1 MKHFIM
7 RGMMMTE
14 NETYK
19 GADFMKSITVIYPD
33 GRHSAYK
40 AAAEKFRELAK
51 AVAGLDCTLIP
62 DSSVNFENLTFS
74 DKIVLIGSDAVN
86 SVVAHLYLK
95 GLADCNNIR
104 TGSDEYAI
112 KTFTINGSRLLLL
125 ADGRPRAAL
134 YAVYRYFELFCGCRW
149 FWDGDRI
156 PKNSLPFEDI
166 NLTESPR
173 FQYRGIRY
181 FAHRSLH
188 RFQAEHWSFEDWKR
202 EIDWL
207 LKKRLNMFMLRI
219 GLDDLFQKA
228 FPDIVS
234 YPKLHEPLREAGEG
248 YDDRTL
254 FWSLQYRG
262 ELRKKILD
270 YAFSLDLIHPE
281 DCGTMTH
288 WYSRTPYDFLEKV
301 KPKLLAA
308 LEGDTYNE
316 ITGKVWD
323 ILDDKNLDNYFHL
336 TETHIKEYGKP
347 EIFHT
352 IGLAERH
359 FSEDREENLRLKM
372 YVYHR
377 ICAYLK
383 EKYPNAPLLIAT
395 WDLWQE
401 YTADEVAR
409 LIPHF
414 DKNQAII
421 FDYTSDTV
429 LDNNFTNWGV
439 VGKFPWIFGMFSAY
453 EPTSDIRGDYDLTNS
468 RLKIA
473 KADDKCLGFV
483 LWPELSHGDIF
494 TQEYL
499 SYNAWEKDTP
509 DIETLVEKFCRDRYV
524 SADNEKMLSVW
535 QKFVP
540 IVKLNHW
547 SSKDYG
553 SDIFFKI
560 FFLAKFPEVLSE
572 ENLQRIADAKHY
584 KTDAAE
590 VLFALEDFAE
600 TADPML
606 LRDIFDIARSV
617 LYRYINFGIINV
629 QKLYAEKAEVATL
642 KKAAEDTEK
651 LLNCFTNL
659 LSLHSDFSL
668 YDTLK
673 KTESVT
679 ETGRNFEGA
688 LKQNAGCIYSRSQ
701 IYENSKYL
709 YEPEMKLLFDE
720 VIRCAETGD
729 TLDVK
734 KTEEKAAP
742 FRDYY
747 HNTPLC
753 DMEKQKEKQCLKDV
767 LTDCVKVIETMK
779 F

>member
-1 MKHFIM
+1 M

-19 GADFMKSITVIYPD
+19 GAEFMKSITVIYPE

-62 DSSVNFENLTFS
+62 DSSVNFENLTFQ
-74 DKIVLIGSDAVN
+74 DETVLIGSDAVN

-95 GLADCNNIR
+95 GIAHCNNIR

-156 PKNSLPFEDI
+156 PENSLPFEDI

-323 ILDDKNLDNYFHL
+323 ILDDENLDNYFHL

-401 YTADEVAR
+401 YTAEEVAR

-439 VGKFPWIFGMFSAY
+439 VGKFPWIFGMFSGY
-453 EPTSDIRGDYDLTNS
+453 EPTSDIRGDYELTNR

-473 KADDKCLGFV
+473 KADDKCSGFV

-509 DIETLVEKFCRDRYV
+509 EIETLVEKFCRDRY
-524 SADNEKMLSVW
+524 AKCDTEKMLSVW
-535 QKFVP
+535 QKFMP

-560 FFLAKFPEVLSE
+560 FFLAKFPEKLNE

-584 KTDAAE
+584 KNDAAE
-590 VLFALEDFAE
+590 VLFALCDFAE
-600 TADPML
+600 NTDQML
-606 LRDIFDIARSV
+606 TRDIFDIARSV

-629 QKLYAEKAEVATL
+629 QKLYAEKAEIATL
-642 KKAAEDTEK
+642 KKAAEDTER
-651 LLNCFTNL
+651 LLSCFTNL

-709 YEPEMKLLFDE
+709 YEGEMKLLFDE

-742 FRDYY
+742 IRDYY
-747 HNTPLC
+747 YNTPLC
-753 DMEKQKEKQCLKDV
+753 DMEKQREKLCLKDV
-767 LTDCVKVIETMK
+767 LTACGETIKKME